1 MKRRLVAGLIRLYPS
16 RWRVEFG
23 DELADVL
30 LRRPLRVGGVV
41 NVAVN
46 ALRQQLRLQEPW
58 LLMGVPLVLLL
69 VARWIVL
76 LTNATYIA
84 TENRSAGAAMGVFFA
99 VGFWTVVR
107 SGEGGGRAAMKLS
120 MLVTVPFL
128 VVGLLALAQ
137 IVRVVAG
144 PGGSVSYRLFGPP
157 SYHDA
162 VGRFLSA
169 PLLQIPFAGLMGW
182 CGGLAGRLA
191 RRMRR
196 V

>member
-1 MKRRLVAGLIRLYPS
+1 
-16 RWRVEFG
+16 
-23 DELADVL
+23 
-30 LRRPLRVGGVV
+30 
-41 NVAVN
+41 
-46 ALRQQLRLQEPW
+46 LRLQEPW

-84 TENRSAGAAMGVFFA
+84 PENRSAGVAMGVFLA
-99 VGFWTVVR
+99 VGFWTVLR

-144 PGGSVSYRLFGPP
+144 PGGSVSYRLYGPP
-157 SYHDA
+157 CYNDA
-162 VGRFLSA
+162 VGRFLST
-169 PLLQIPFAGLMGW
+169 PVLQIPFAGLMGW